1 MKRFLLIL
9 FFAMYAVGAH
19 AAEGNFDNV
28 STSCSAVTATG
39 VCGEFNVHPP
49 DYVHIPS
56 VESFTWQTIIAG
68 GTATTVSVT
77 LQGSIDDV
85 TWSTLDTSTS
95 TSGETRTKATA
106 AVKFFRCNVGT
117 YNRNGTTLTCNIM
130 PTRTT
135 GGASSGGAWGSIT
148 GTLSDQTDLQTALN
162 LLAPIASPTFT
173 GTLTAPIVNT
183 SGSNGGLTGIEGTGA
198 GLTPASGTDLLYP
211 DSSSHCWHASLNNVD
226 VGCLSTAS
234 NTITLTNK
242 TLTAPTIA
250 SFANATHD
258 HSNSAGGGN
267 IPEGSITSLTSDL
280 ALKAPLASPT
290 FTGTVGG
297 VTKSMVGLGSV
308 DNTSDAGKPVS
319 TAQQT
324 SLDLKAN
331 LASPTLTGTPAAPTA
346 AVNTNT
352 TQLATTAFVIGQG
365 TVTVHEAWCNGTI
378 GTSNGATYG
387 LAPGTTSTS
396 ESCTVAAPIEI
407 PMPIACTAKNLYAR
421 AGTAATTGTSVTLYK
436 GGSAQTLTVAL
447 GTGTTVVSD
456 TTHTVSFSAGDLY
469 SIRATTG
476 QATETTAN
484 IRASFVCQ

>member
-148 GTLSDQTDLQTALN
+148 GMLSDQTDLQTALN

-242 TLTAPTIA
+242 TLTTPTIA

-324 SLDLKAN
+324 ALDLKAN
-331 LASPTLTGTPAAPTA
+331 LASPTLTGTPEPLLPQSTPTRL
-346 AVNTNT
+346 N
-352 TQLATTAFVIGQG
+352 
-365 TVTVHEAWCNGTI
+365 
-378 GTSNGATYG
+378 
-387 LAPGTTSTS
+387 
-396 ESCTVAAPIEI
+396 
-407 PMPIACTAKNLYAR
+407 
-421 AGTAATTGTSVTLYK
+421 
-436 GGSAQTLTVAL
+436 
-447 GTGTTVVSD
+447 
-456 TTHTVSFSAGDLY
+456 
-469 SIRATTG
+469 
-476 QATETTAN
+476 
-484 IRASFVCQ
+484 